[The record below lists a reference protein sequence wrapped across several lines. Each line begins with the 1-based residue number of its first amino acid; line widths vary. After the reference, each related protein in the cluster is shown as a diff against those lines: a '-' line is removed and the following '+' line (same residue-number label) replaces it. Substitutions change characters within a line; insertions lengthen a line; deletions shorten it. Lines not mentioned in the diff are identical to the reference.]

1 MMNTKLISMKRSS
14 ITAAVALATLLGLAG
29 CASSISKGIDDAGK
43 AQEVVFP
50 FAQKGAT
57 QPEGI
62 HANSENL
69 SKIRP
74 GLTKQQVYELLGV
87 PHYREGFGAREWD
100 YLLHLSGT
108 NLACQLKLIYDKDMN
123 VGSIYSLPEG
133 CAKIAPPQ

>member
-50 FAQKGAT
+50 LAQKGAT
-57 QPEGI
+57 QPEG
-62 HANSENL
+62 ANSENL
-69 SKIRP
+69 SKIRL

-87 PHYREGFGAREWD
+87 PHYSEGFGAREWD
-100 YLLHLSGT
+100 YLLHISGT
-108 NLACQLKLIYDKDMN
+108 DLACQLKLIFDKDMN

-133 CAKIAPPQ
+133 CAKIAPRQ